1 MPPAPTPSSPSWA
14 EVMTVVRVR
23 GFKIFKDR
31 HGKWRCYHRSTGTR
45 VDLVK
50 HPLGSAEF
58 FSECV
63 RITGL
68 MQVDSPPKPGTLG
81 LLITRYRADAQFLDN
96 LAPRTRSDYQKVFD
110 YLKPIEDTA
119 LVAFDT
125 PIIVRIRDKAA
136 AKRGRRFGTY
146 VKQVLSTLFEWGRER
161 GYLKDNPARGV
172 KAVKAPRDAPEANRP
187 WSDAERDAVLAALP
201 GHLKAPIALMMF
213 CGIDPQDAVSLPRSC
228 IRDGAIDVRRGKT
241 KVAMWIPLPA
251 PLKAILAASPQHSAI
266 TVCAA
271 SHGRPW
277 TGSGLRASW
286 RPIRIALEKANKV
299 EPGLTLK
306 GLRHTVATI
315 LAEMGYDERTIAD
328 MLGQKTTQMAR
339 HYARRAD
346 RTRKLSAVVESF
358 EVEVNARRT
367 RSVKLAATQ
376 RQTGESPE

>member
-1 MPPAPTPSSPSWA
+1 
-14 EVMTVVRVR
+14 MTVVRVR
-23 GFKIFKDR
+23 GFQIFPDR
-31 HGKWRCYHRSTGTR
+31 HGKMRCYHRKTGTP

-58 FSECV
+58 FAECT
-63 RITGL
+63 RIVGL
-68 MQVDSPPKPGTLG
+68 TRLDEPPKPGTLG
-81 LLITRYRADAQFLDN
+81 LLIARYRGDAQFLQN
-96 LAPRTRSDYQKVFD
+96 LAPRTRSDYQRVFD
-110 YLKPIEDTA
+110 YLQPIGDTA
-119 LVAFDT
+119 LHAFDT
-125 PIIVRIRDKAA
+125 PLVVRIRDKAA
-136 AKRGRRFGTY
+136 VKHGRRFGTY
-146 VKQVLSTLFEWGRER
+146 VKQVLSTLFGWGRER

-187 WSDAERDAVLAALP
+187 WTDAERDAVLAALP
-201 GHLKAPIALMMF
+201 AHLKAPIGLMMF
-213 CGIDPQDAVSLPRSC
+213 CGIDPQDAVSLSRSS
-228 IRDGAIDVRRGKT
+228 IRDGAIDARRGKT
-241 KVAMWIPLPA
+241 KVPMWIPLPA
-251 PLKAILAASPQHSAI
+251 PLKAILAAAPAHSAI

-286 RPIRIALEKANKV
+286 RPIRMALEKAGEV

-346 RTRKLSAVVESF
+346 RTRKLSAVVENF
-358 EVEVNARRT
+358 DVEVNARRT
-367 RSVKLAATQ
+367 RSVKLAATR
-376 RQTGESPE
+376 RQTGEGPE